1 MTFTWTSSYQVLV
14 ENPIYFIMFALAAY
28 RLTRLLIE
36 DVVAEPLREFV
47 WKRRPT
53 STKIGYLF
61 TCYWCMGMWVSGSWF
76 IFWGIVPEVALVL
89 SLILSISALIGL
101 ISAWTER

>member
-1 MTFTWTSSYQVLV
+1 MTFTWTSSYQSLV
-14 ENPIYFIMFALAAY
+14 ENPILTIIFALAAY

-36 DVVAEPLREFV
+36 DVATEPIRDFV
-47 WKRRPT
+47 WKRRPVT
-53 STKIGYLF
+53 TKIGYLF
-61 TCYWCMGMWVSGSWF
+61 TCYWCMGMWVAGSWF

-89 SLILSISALIGL
+89 SLILSISAFIGL